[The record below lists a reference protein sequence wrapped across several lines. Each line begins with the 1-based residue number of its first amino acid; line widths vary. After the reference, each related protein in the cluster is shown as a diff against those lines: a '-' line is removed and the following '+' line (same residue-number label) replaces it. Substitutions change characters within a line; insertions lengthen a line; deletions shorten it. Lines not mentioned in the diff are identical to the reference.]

1 MLAVICAYSHSV
13 CGGVSVCAMC
23 FNKVFLKYP
32 LQIKTE
38 WKCNQKK
45 RPVRVYRPLL
55 LRGLS
60 VKQGFEVYA
69 KLIEVFAQTVAV
81 IAAGFV

>member
-1 MLAVICAYSHSV
+1 MGYGVRVGLE
-13 CGGVSVCAMC
+13 GGWHA
-23 FNKVFLKYP
+23 
-32 LQIKTE
+32 
-38 WKCNQKK
+38 KK

-69 KLIEVFAQTVAV
+69 KLVEVFAQTVAV